1 MKNKSNLRVQRE
13 FYDVKFGI
21 KKVDSAPASNL
32 DNSEKISLIE
42 ENSESE
48 IGNRSFSNIC
58 QIFIK

>member
-1 MKNKSNLRVQRE
+1 MKNKSNLRGQRE

-21 KKVDSAPASNL
+21 KKVNSAPAFNL
-32 DNSEKISLIE
+32 DNSEEISLIE

-48 IGNRSFSNIC
+48 IGNKSFSNIC